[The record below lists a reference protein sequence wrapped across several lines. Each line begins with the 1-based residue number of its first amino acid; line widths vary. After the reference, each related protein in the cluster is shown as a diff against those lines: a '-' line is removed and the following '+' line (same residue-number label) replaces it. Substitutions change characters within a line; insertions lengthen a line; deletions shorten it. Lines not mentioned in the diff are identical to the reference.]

1 MLNENIKKYRKQQ
14 NWSQEELAMQLHV
27 VRQTISKWEKG
38 LSVPDAEQLI
48 QMAAL
53 FNVSVSALLDIH
65 DTDTHTRSLAE
76 ELERVNAEL
85 AKRSRQSA
93 LDEEAGRTRNLL
105 LFCCFA
111 ALLVMLIV
119 KDALLSLVLCFG
131 CIIAAVI
138 VLYRNLS
145 LLTHATVPSDRLH
158 TLRSTLIVNIL
169 FLAAAFMVALLSQ
182 TGTLSFSSERG
193 ERLFAMGFIVVVMVF
208 SGLAAPRLPF
218 QRYIG
223 LRLPWTIRD
232 EDTWNLAHRLLGW
245 ISLPVALLYIA
256 AALTLENFE
265 HITLTAMV
273 CWIGIP
279 GLLSYIFYWRKYNG
293 R

>member
-65 DTDTHTRSLAE
+65 DTDTHARSLAE

-93 LDEEAGRTRNLL
+93 LDEEAGRTHNLL

-145 LLTHATVPSDRLH
+145 LLTHSTVPSDRLH

>member
-65 DTDTHTRSLAE
+65 DTDTHARSLAE

-158 TLRSTLIVNIL
+158 TLRGTLIVNIL

-193 ERLFAMGFIVVVMVF
+193 ERLFAMGFIVVIMVF
-208 SGLAAPRLPF
+208 SGLSAPRLPF

-265 HITLTAMV
+265 HITLAAMV

>member
-85 AKRSRQSA
+85 AKRSRHSA

-119 KDALLSLVLCFG
+119 KDALLSLD
-131 CIIAAVI
+131 
-138 VLYRNLS
+138 
-145 LLTHATVPSDRLH
+145 H
-158 TLRSTLIVNIL
+158 RSGHR
-169 FLAAAFMVALLSQ
+169 ALSQ
-182 TGTLSFSSERG
+182 SVTPD
-193 ERLFAMGFIVVVMVF
+193 
-208 SGLAAPRLPF
+208 PRHSAK
-218 QRYIG
+218 RSA
-223 LRLPWTIRD
+223 T
-232 EDTWNLAHRLLGW
+232 H
-245 ISLPVALLYIA
+245 
-256 AALTLENFE
+256 LT
-265 HITLTAMV
+265 
-273 CWIGIP
+273 
-279 GLLSYIFYWRKYNG
+279 
-293 R
+293 

>member
-1 MLNENIKKYRKQQ
+1 
-14 NWSQEELAMQLHV
+14 MQLHV

-53 FNVSVSALLDIH
+53 FNVSVSTLLDSN
-65 DTDTHTRSLAE
+65 DADTHARSLAE

-105 LFCCFA
+105 LFFCFA

-138 VLYRNLS
+138 VLYRNLA

-158 TLRSTLIVNIL
+158 TLRGTLIVNIL

-265 HITLTAMV
+265 HITLAAMV